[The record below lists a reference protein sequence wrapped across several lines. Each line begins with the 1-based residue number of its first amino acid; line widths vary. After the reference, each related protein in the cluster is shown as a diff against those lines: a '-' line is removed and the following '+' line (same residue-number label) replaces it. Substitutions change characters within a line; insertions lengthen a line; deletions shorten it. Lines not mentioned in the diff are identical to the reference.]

1 MCCVHRQRCRK
12 VIKGILK
19 AILLIL
25 STDSMYY
32 LHLGKFD
39 DIYVRVVFQL
49 NDCLQLRL
57 KFKG

>member
-12 VIKGILK
+12 VIKGISK

-25 STDSMYY
+25 STDTMYY

-39 DIYVRVVFQL
+39 DIYVRVVVQL

-57 KFKG
+57 KFKA